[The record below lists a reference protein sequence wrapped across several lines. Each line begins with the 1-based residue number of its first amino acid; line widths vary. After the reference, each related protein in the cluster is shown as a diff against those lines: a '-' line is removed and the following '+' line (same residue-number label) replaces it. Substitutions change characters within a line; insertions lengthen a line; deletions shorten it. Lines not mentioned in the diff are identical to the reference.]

1 VIVARIDL
9 SFVYCSVS
17 DPHPPIT
24 KDLYVVEFVRHP
36 GDLGVSLI
44 LRAESY
50 QEAKLDAWRLFPEY
64 RRAITRV
71 CVRLLDYAQIDWQ
84 SGQSFVIT
92 RKMRPFIPPFRFDD
106 PPRRNKTPMRQQGT
120 E

>member
-1 VIVARIDL
+1 MVAKSDV
-9 SFVYCSVS
+9 SSVYFTVS
-17 DPHPPIT
+17 EPHPPIT
-24 KDLYVVEFVRHP
+24 KDLYVVDFVRHP

-50 QEAKLDAWRLFPEY
+50 QEAKLEAWRLFPEY
-64 RRAITRV
+64 KRLVTRT
-71 CVRLLDYAQIDWQ
+71 CVRLLDFAEIDWN